1 VLHQIGVGAL
11 GPVFRTYEP
20 SRDRLVAVKVFRL
33 DVTPEQA
40 QSLADELGR
49 AATLGLVNPS
59 IVEPVAA
66 GIEGTVAYRA
76 EEYVAAESL
85 DVAMRHYAPAT
96 LDKVLPFITQL
107 ASAIDSARAL
117 GVGHGALHPRDIFV
131 TPEEARATGFG
142 VVDALDRLGIRAPVR
157 RPYSAPERIAGEPW
171 GTAADVF
178 SLAAITFE
186 LLTGR
191 RPAGPGDQMG
201 PLTGALIDT
210 NLDALR
216 AVLARGMHEDPR
228 RRFDAA
234 TAFASALDQAAG
246 HFDTRSPAPVEAVAV
261 AEPQPT
267 ASPQSSPNSGPNAD
281 NGTLA
286 DFPLEPV
293 SPAPVISL
301 DGESAREVARKVIA
315 AREVRRRHIKP
326 VAPIVPA
333 LAEPEPVISL
343 VRPPDADNEDE
354 SRDDIKLF
362 EIKKEVKKKDEV
374 AKEDVAKDEIAQ
386 DEIADT
392 VPAPVVAVDEFRV
405 PETEP
410 VATLRS
416 EDRATLDRLMAPKP
430 SIEPFDPELP
440 PPIPLRPMPPPPRI
454 EEPPP
459 PPVAPNRQRIVMLPL
474 AIILIVGLL
483 VGYMAGYLVGT
494 RDTAVPPSQ
503 VTAANTPPSPTLQT
517 PGTSGQAP
525 AQAPA
530 TKEFSEQA
538 VAPSSASG
546 ASSAAQPTVRTPPPV
561 PSETVPAPLDSAR
574 GKPVDSARGKPVD
587 SARGRSTS
595 TPKSAVTSAPTAA
608 RASGEPRK
616 PATARVGH
624 IVVTSEPSH
633 ASVTVNGKWT
643 GRTPLTLADLP
654 FGKYL
659 IRVVEPGYEIAREEV
674 SLTEGSP
681 RKTVSATLRPVA
693 GTKREPAPAATTGS
707 SSAKAAAPRPNS
719 AKTATAAT
727 GEIFVDSRPRG
738 ARVLIDGKE
747 YGVTPTRV
755 PAQTV
760 GQHVVRLELADHA
773 PWTKTESVIAG
784 TTARVTGSL
793 ERIR

>member
-1 VLHQIGVGAL
+1 MLHQIGVGAL

-66 GIEGTVAYRA
+66 GVQGTVAYRA

-157 RPYSAPERIAGEPW
+157 RPYSAPERIAGESW
-171 GTAADVF
+171 GTPADVF

-210 NLDALR
+210 NLDAVR
-216 AVLARGMHEDPR
+216 AVLARAMQEDPG
-228 RRFDAA
+228 RRFDTAL
-234 TAFASALDQAAG
+234 AFASALDQAAG
-246 HFDTRSPAPVEAVAV
+246 QFDARPQVAAKVNEA
-261 AEPQPT
+261 
-267 ASPQSSPNSGPNAD
+267 
-281 NGTLA
+281 LA
-286 DFPLEPV
+286 DFPLEP
-293 SPAPVISL
+293 PAPVISL
-301 DGESAREVARKVIA
+301 DGESARDVARKVIA
-315 AREVRRRHIKP
+315 AREVRKRHVQP
-326 VAPIVPA
+326 VTPLAPVVADPA
-333 LAEPEPVISL
+333 PAPDPVISL
-343 VRPPDADNEDE
+343 LPPPGDAHEDDTDKGNEHE
-354 SRDDIKLF
+354 VSEDIKLF
-362 EIKKEVKKKDEV
+362 EIKKDVKKKEEE
-374 AKEDVAKDEIAQ
+374 AKEEVTDSDTVVVA
-386 DEIADT
+386 
-392 VPAPVVAVDEFRV
+392 VPAPVVAADQFRA
-405 PETEP
+405 PEIEP
-410 VATLRS
+410 IATLRP
-416 EDRATLDRLMAPKP
+416 EVRATLDRLMAPKP

-440 PPIPLRPMPPPPRI
+440 PPIPLRPMSEPSHV
-454 EEPPP
+454 EETPPP
-459 PPVAPNRQRIVMLPL
+459 PPAPERQRIVMLPL
-474 AIILIVGLL
+474 AIMLIVGLL

-494 RDTAVPPSQ
+494 RETAGQPSPL
-503 VTAANTPPSPTLQT
+503 TAANTPPSPTLQT

-525 AQAPA
+525 AQAQA
-530 TKEFSEQA
+530 AKEFSEQA
-538 VAPSSASG
+538 VAPP
-546 ASSAAQPTVRTPPPV
+546 SSAAASTPARPTVTQPPPV
-561 PSETVPAPLDSAR
+561 PSETLPARSTLKPAPSPAPA
-574 GKPVDSARGKPVD
+574 PVRASREP
-587 SARGRSTS
+587 R
-595 TPKSAVTSAPTAA
+595 TPETA
-608 RASGEPRK
+608 RA
-616 PATARVGH
+616 GH
-624 IVVTSEPSH
+624 IVITSEPSR
-633 ASVTVNGKWT
+633 AQVTVNGKWT

-654 FGKYL
+654 LGKYI
-659 IRVVEPGYEIAREEV
+659 IRVIEPGYEIVREEF
-674 SLTEGSP
+674 SLTQGSP
-681 RKTVSATLRPVA
+681 RKTISATLRPSVGA
-693 GTKREPAPAATTGS
+693 KRAPAPAPTTGS
-707 SSAKAAAPRPNS
+707 SSAKPAISRPDGGKTTNS
-719 AKTATAAT
+719 AAT

-747 YGVTPTRV
+747 YGVTPTRI
-755 PAQTV
+755 PAQRV

-773 PWTKTESVIAG
+773 PWTKTESVTAG

>member
-66 GIEGTVAYRA
+66 GVEGTVAYRA

-107 ASAIDSARAL
+107 ASAIDSARSA

-142 VVDALDRLGIRAPVR
+142 VVDALDRLGLRAPVR
-157 RPYSAPERIAGEPW
+157 RPYSAPERIAGETW
-171 GTAADVF
+171 GTPADVF

-191 RPAGPGDQMG
+191 RPSGPGDQMG
-201 PLTGALIDT
+201 PLTGALIER
-210 NLDALR
+210 NLDEVR
-216 AVLARGMHEDPR
+216 AVLSRAMQEDPTR
-228 RRFDAA
+228 RYA
-234 TAFASALDQAAG
+234 TAMDFVSALDQAALR
-246 HFDTRSPAPVEAVAV
+246 FETRAQVVPLATSATSEQTPTGPVPKAVEA
-261 AEPQPT
+261 
-267 ASPQSSPNSGPNAD
+267 
-281 NGTLA
+281 LA

-301 DGESAREVARKVIA
+301 EGESAREVARKVIA
-315 AREVRRRHIKP
+315 AREVRKRHIKP
-326 VAPIVPA
+326 VAP
-333 LAEPEPVISL
+333 LAAAASEPEPTPEPVPIPLPVPVPEPSAISL
-343 VRPPDADNEDE
+343 LHPPEPTRDE
-354 SRDDIKLF
+354 IGEIKLF
-362 EIKKEVKKKDEV
+362 EIKRDVVENEESTEETDEAITEDLPILTATPASSVDVSHEVPD
-374 AKEDVAKDEIAQ
+374 IA
-386 DEIADT
+386 A
-392 VPAPVVAVDEFRV
+392 PAPEPAVPVDEFR
-405 PETEP
+405 P
-410 VATLRS
+410 VEAVASIRRA

-440 PPIPLRPMPPPPRI
+440 PPIPLRPMPPPPRD
-454 EEPPP
+454 EEPVPPP
-459 PPVAPNRQRIVMLPL
+459 PAPERQRIVMLPL
-474 AIILIVGLL
+474 AVMLIIGLL
-483 VGYMAGYLVGT
+483 LGYMAGYLVGT
-494 RDTAVPPSQ
+494 REQTTQ
-503 VTAANTPPSPTLQT
+503 MTAANTPPSSGLQT
-517 PGTSGQAP
+517 PGTSGQAS

-530 TKEFSEQA
+530 AKDFSEQA
-538 VAPSSASG
+538 VAPPSTR
-546 ASSAAQPTVRTPPPV
+546 AAQPSVTTPPPV
-561 PSETVPAPLDSAR
+561 PTEASRAPRPTQAATQPKPTAAQPAPA
-574 GKPVDSARGKPVD
+574 P
-587 SARGRSTS
+587 
-595 TPKSAVTSAPTAA
+595 TPKSTA
-608 RASGEPRK
+608 K
-616 PATARVGH
+616 PAAAATARAGH
-624 IVVTSEPSH
+624 IVVTSEPSR
-633 ASVTVNGKWT
+633 AAVTVNGKWV
-643 GRTPLTLADLP
+643 GRTPLTLADVA
-654 FGKYL
+654 FGKYV
-659 IRVVEPGYEIAREEV
+659 IRVIEPGYEVAREEF
-674 SLTEGSP
+674 SLTQSSP
-681 RKTVSATLRPVA
+681 AKTISATLRPTA
-693 GTKREPAPAATTGS
+693 GAKRAPSPAATTGS
-707 SSAKAAAPRPNS
+707 RRDSVKPVANNQA
-719 AKTATAAT
+719 AAT

-773 PWTKTESVIAG
+773 PWTKTESVAAG
-784 TTARVTGSL
+784 ITARVTGSL